1 MAVFCKCPVCG
12 ESAIVKPE
20 LAKNDNRVF
29 RCENGHQFEL
39 QCEKQEKVIS
49 QDIWDHMP
57 KWAQMLHE
65 ITKKGECGAQKD

>member
-12 ESAIVKPE
+12 ENAKVKPE
-20 LAKNDNRVF
+20 LATPYKGVF
-29 RCENGHQFEL
+29 RCENGHQFEINM
-39 QCEKQEKVIS
+39 EKPEKAVS

-65 ITKKGECGAQKD
+65 LTKNSKTGPGKG